1 MNKENIMII
10 KTCKRR
16 DTADS
21 IQKILTEFGCIIQT
35 RLGLHEAGSACS
47 DKGLIILQLVD
58 DAEAIKNLEEALGKL
73 DGITFKNV
81 QI

>member
-1 MNKENIMII
+1 MSKENIMII
-10 KTCKRR
+10 KTCKRQ

-35 RLGLHEAGSACS
+35 RLGLHEAGSVCS

-58 DAEAIKNLEEALGKL
+58 NADETKKLEEALNKL
-73 DGITFKNV
+73 DGITFKSV
-81 QI
+81 QL

>member
-1 MNKENIMII
+1 MSKENITII

-35 RLGLHEAGSACS
+35 RLGLHEAGNSCS
-47 DKGLIILQLVD
+47 DQGLIVLQLVD
-58 DAEAIKNLEEALGKL
+58 NADEIKKLEEALNKL
-73 DGITFKNV
+73 DGVTFKSI
-81 QI
+81 QL